1 MHLARILPA
10 PNTDLDE
17 TPMEDRS
24 SRADGNAASRNH
36 YLHSIASNSTT
47 ITIHAFLSSFGPHSL
62 SELSAAS
69 RTGRCMSDR
78 VWMTGCT
85 RRRSVAI
92 TAKVLEQC
100 LDRVALLI
108 TESGDNGGVYLPVYD
123 RLEAELEAI
132 KAKEDR
138 MARIRARIRR

>member
-1 MHLARILPA
+1 MYLARILPA
-10 PNTDLDE
+10 PNTDFGE

-24 SRADGNAASRNH
+24 SRADGNAASRDH

-78 VWMTGCT
+78 AWMAGCT
-85 RRRSVAI
+85 RRRSVAV
-92 TAKVLEQC
+92 TVEVLEQC
-100 LDRVALLI
+100 HRGTVRTDVAVLI
-108 TESGDNGGVYLPVYD
+108 SL
-123 RLEAELEAI
+123 
-132 KAKEDR
+132 
-138 MARIRARIRR
+138 